1 MQRGSPRSEVST
13 SSRSLSSRSVSL
25 RRYHERRRGYSTDRS
40 IGRSLSRMDSRVA
53 YSRRGRSRSC
63 SSRSNLSCSESRSPS
78 VRHSRCG
85 SSSFSR
91 ERSVSFASFHY
102 SPRSTQQIERSGIFP
117 RLPPS
122 ERHRGFPLGP
132 TCGAAHAE
140 RPWWRRR
147 GGGGWPARG
156 GGRGGRG
163 MWRGR
168 TGGPS
173 FGAERG
179 RHGYREYG
187 NNSWMDRS
195 PGCDS
200 EEEYRRSRSRERA
213 RRKKQYETI
222 QKYCK
227 TSEGERQV
235 FWDGFQ
241 WVRKT
246 DREGQLMYD
255 QQMNATRRARRLHV
269 GNLPLQLEE
278 ATEDDFKRHMWH
290 VMRLNSSCADP
301 AVCPILH
308 VWFARDRGGN
318 YGFVEMASVE
328 EAHAA
333 LRLDGMLWHG
343 LPIRINRPTDW
354 KNSVGDESVL
364 GAFAGTSGLA
374 LAESLAAAAQQATVT
389 GNDTGLVS
397 LIASLPEDQRA
408 AALDLV
414 ARHRASQRANH
425 QHVDV
430 IQSQI
435 QADLLS
441 GQPSRVVRI
450 ACPSKIERDEEYDEI
465 LSDILAECN
474 KYGHALA
481 ALIIRPELE
490 QLLPSVTVGDVYLEY
505 ASCIQADHII
515 LTFSGRMYDGKPLQL
530 QRFNELAWRQTFHQH
545 ATPLLNQV
553 FEKALE
559 GLQPANV
566 PVTADVGVV
575 AIEAAGGD
583 KDKIAAC
590 TAGAA
595 AALAFLNSGPQTTSR
610 TSTQVPYGPQ
620 PQPQTE
626 ASSEEKNCKD
636 AVGENDSTT
645 QDPENHIHDDGSV
658 TCGTVG
664 RVSVSTT
671 CSE

>member
-1 MQRGSPRSEVST
+1 MAPNFEA
-13 SSRSLSSRSVSL
+13 
-25 RRYHERRRGYSTDRS
+25 
-40 IGRSLSRMDSRVA
+40 LSRLRGAGYFLDCHRLNDTGDFLLD
-53 YSRRGRSRSC
+53 RRAEPLTQKGSGGGDG
-63 SSRSNLSCSESRSPS
+63 EE
-78 VRHSRCG
+78 VVGQQEVEAEEEEECG
-85 SSSFSR
+85 EAELEDLR
-91 ERSVSFASFHY
+91 
-102 SPRSTQQIERSGIFP
+102 
-117 RLPPS
+117 
-122 ERHRGFPLGP
+122 LGP
-132 TCGAAHAE
+132 REEGTDTGSMETTPGWIALQAATPRKSTGDREAG
-140 RPWWRRR
+140 R
-147 GGGGWPARG
+147 
-156 GGRGGRG
+156 GRGGK
-163 MWRGR
+163 
-168 TGGPS
+168 
-173 FGAERG
+173 
-179 RHGYREYG
+179 
-187 NNSWMDRS
+187 NSLVFRIFVQIIVKFAYV
-195 PGCDS
+195 CD
-200 EEEYRRSRSRERA
+200 YAQMSR
-213 RRKKQYETI
+213 QYETI

-227 TSEGERQV
+227 TSEGER
-235 FWDGFQ
+235 
-241 WVRKT
+241 
-246 DREGQLMYD
+246 
-255 QQMNATRRARRLHV
+255 
-269 GNLPLQLEE
+269 QLEE